1 MTRSFHVCYSF
12 FSALLVLCAGAGAQA
27 QTSTVVLFDDF
38 NGPSLNPSV
47 WGTGDWVLG
56 RTTLGNPPSFAQE
69 DGTSFVSLRH
79 DTYNPSDPGRTF
91 RGAELLSLSQFTMG
105 AGKEFEAR
113 VRVSSEARGLVMSFF
128 SWGARGDNPRTWE
141 TDEIDFE
148 YLSNLPADA
157 VQLTAWNDWKQRY
170 TSYND
175 GVHHSDR
182 TATIPGFLRGGWNVL
197 RFRCLTDRVEWYVND
212 VLVWTST
219 NVVPNDPMNI
229 RLNFWAPDSSWA
241 AAYDAGLQPTAN
253 PALNQSYRYDID
265 YVKVSTLDVAHSIT
279 ASAGAGGSITPSGTV
294 PVADGG
300 SQTFTITPSSG
311 YAIADV
317 RVDGVSVGAVSSYTF
332 TAVHAA
338 HTIDASFRVVTSSD
352 VVTVLFCS
360 YKPGKKEL
368 SVGATSSQQPT
379 PTLTLVGYGEMT
391 WQPSMSRY
399 FSLIGNVVA
408 KPSSVTV
415 VSSAGGSASCIP

>member
-1 MTRSFHVCYSF
+1 MTRPFRACYSILAA
-12 FSALLVLCAGAGAQA
+12 ALALCAAASAQA
-27 QTSTVVLFDDF
+27 QTPTVVLFDDF
-38 NGPSLNPSV
+38 NGPSLNTSV

-56 RTTLGNPPSFAQE
+56 RTTLGNPLSFGE
-69 DGTSFVSLRH
+69 DTGTTFVSLRH
-79 DTYNPSDPGRTF
+79 DSYNAADPGHTF
-91 RGAELLSLSQFTMG
+91 RGAELLSLNQFTIG
-105 AGKEFEAR
+105 TGKEFEAR

-128 SWGARGDNPRTWE
+128 SWGARGDNARTWA

-175 GVHHSDR
+175 GIHHSDH
-182 TATIPGFLRGGWNVL
+182 TATVPGLMRSGWNVL
-197 RFRCLTDRVEWYVND
+197 RFRCLPDRVEWYVND
-212 VLVWTST
+212 VLVWTNT

-241 AAYDAGLQPTAN
+241 AAYDAGLQPTSN
-253 PALNQSYRYDID
+253 PAANQSFVYDID
-265 YVKVSTLDVAHSIT
+265 YVKVSTLDVTHSIT
-279 ASAGAGGSITPSGTV
+279 ASAGAGGGITPAGTV
-294 PVADGG
+294 AVADGG
-300 SQTFTITPSSG
+300 SQTFTISPSSG

-317 RVDGVSVGAVSSYTF
+317 QVDGASVGAVSSYTF

-338 HTIDASFRVVTSSD
+338 HTISATFSVVTSSD
-352 VVTVLFCS
+352 TVTVLFCS

-368 SVGATSSQQPT
+368 SVGATSSQQPN
-379 PTLTLVGYGEMT
+379 PALTLVGYGNMS

-399 FSLIGNVVA
+399 FILVGNVAV
-408 KPSSVTV
+408 KPASVTV
-415 VSSAGGSASCIP
+415 TSSAGGSASCVP

>member
-1 MTRSFHVCYSF
+1 MTGLCRARYSF
-12 FSALLVLCAGAGAQA
+12 CSALVVLCVGASAQA
-27 QTSTVVLFDDF
+27 QTPTVVLFDDF
-38 NGPSLNPSV
+38 NGPTLDTSV
-47 WGTGDWVLG
+47 WGTGDWLLG
-56 RTTLGNPPSFAQE
+56 RTRLGNPPTFGQETGTTFA
-69 DGTSFVSLRH
+69 TLAH
-79 DTYNPSDPGRTF
+79 DTYNPSDPGSTF
-91 RGAELLSLSQFTMG
+91 TGAELLSLSQFTIG
-105 AGKEFEAR
+105 AGKEFETR
-113 VRVSSEARGLVMSFF
+113 VRVSSETRGLVMSFF
-128 SWGARGDNPRTWE
+128 SWGARGTNPRTWE

-148 YLSNLPADA
+148 YLSNLPTDA
-157 VQLTAWNDWKQRY
+157 IQLTAWNDWKQRY

-175 GVHHSDR
+175 GIHHSDQ
-182 TATIPGFLRGGWNVL
+182 TVPIPGFLRGGWNVL
-197 RFRCLTDRVEWYVND
+197 RFRCLPDRIEWYVND
-212 VLVWTST
+212 VLVWTNT

-253 PALNQSYRYDID
+253 PAANQSYRYDVD
-265 YVKVSTLDVAHSIT
+265 YVKVSTLDVTHSIT
-279 ASAGAGGSITPSGTV
+279 ASAGTGGSITPAGTV
-294 PVADGG
+294 AVADGG
-300 SQTFTITPSSG
+300 SQAFVIAPSSG

-317 RVDGVSVGAVSSYTF
+317 QVDGVSVGVVSSYTF

-338 HTIDASFRVVTSSD
+338 HTINAVFSVVTSSD

-379 PTLTLVGYGEMT
+379 PTLTLVGHGNMS

-399 FSLIGNVVA
+399 FILVGNVAV